1 MRLSNKNNNNLIKE
15 NTKDN
20 KIVKKKQKEKKVY
33 NNSICYNYLI
43 INLKRKWY
51 SRNYY
56 YIHSCKCIQ
65 KENKRKINMIII
77 GQNCDTS

>member
-1 MRLSNKNNNNLIKE
+1 MRLSNKNNNNLRKE
-15 NTKDN
+15 NT
-20 KIVKKKQKEKKVY
+20 KEKKVY

-56 YIHSCKCIQ
+56 HIHSCKCIQ